1 VLVLLVLFPGLAGAG
16 PPTETYKVGYI
27 ARDGESS
34 SKSEFQPTIHALNEE
49 FKDRSRKQRLSL
61 VRLQFDEVL
70 PEVQSKQVDFLI
82 VDPDLY
88 VRAEELGANAIA
100 TLRRKYEGQELSSY
114 GGVIFGVD
122 GSCKVDSNNR
132 LTGKVAAV
140 QPTSRDGYGLQKEE
154 LERRDIGWDEA
165 GAKRVGGHSE
175 VVDLV
180 VKKEADCGFVRTG
193 TLEQFA
199 RNWKFKLSRIQG
211 LFLDGQGQNSH
222 YIMSTSASN
231 EWPFVALAHVDPG
244 TVELVSFAL
253 SIMKPHANPRFKDE
267 TLRWSYPVSYK
278 SARERKYLASLQHL
292 PEPEPEPEL
301 PPEPEVEEVAAAEP
315 EEAVA
320 GVAVEEPAPEPPSPE
335 VQEQPARVGKGPL
348 GDPRMVLGIVIAIV
362 LGLIAVIGWAAYAA
376 GRSAGFSKALA
387 VDWAPPSDKELDRT
401 PAGPDF

>member
-1 VLVLLVLFPGLAGAG
+1 VLVLLALLPRPADAGT
-16 PPTETYKVGYI
+16 PTETYKVGYI

-34 SKSEFQPTIHALNEE
+34 SKSEFQPTINALNEE

-61 VRLQFDEVL
+61 MRLQFDEVL

-88 VRAEELGANAIA
+88 VRTEELGANAIA
-100 TLRRKYEGQELSSY
+100 TLRRKYEGQEHSTY

-122 GSCKVDSNNR
+122 GSCKVDPNTNR
-132 LTGKVAAV
+132 LAGKVAAV

-154 LERRDIGWDEA
+154 LERRGIGWDEA

-231 EWPFVALAHVDPG
+231 EWPFVALAHVDSA

-253 SIMKPHANPRFKDE
+253 SIMKPYPNPRFKDE

-278 SARERKYLASLQHL
+278 SARERKYLASLQPL

-301 PPEPEVEEVAAAEP
+301 PPEPVVAEEAVEPEVPEEV
-315 EEAVA
+315 VA
-320 GVAVEEPAPEPPSPE
+320 GVAVEEPTPEPEPASAPAAKASP
-335 VQEQPARVGKGPL
+335 A
-348 GDPRMVLGIVIAIV
+348 DPRITLAAVIGVV

-387 VDWAPPSDKELDRT
+387 ADWAPPTDKELERM
-401 PAGPDF
+401 PGEPPDF